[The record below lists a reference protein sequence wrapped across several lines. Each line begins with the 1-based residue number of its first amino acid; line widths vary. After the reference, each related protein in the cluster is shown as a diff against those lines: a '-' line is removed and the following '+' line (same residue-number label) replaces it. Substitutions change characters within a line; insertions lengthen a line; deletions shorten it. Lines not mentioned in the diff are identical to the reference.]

1 VTEPSGPGCRLQ
13 RIARRLCF
21 AAVPQGPV
29 IKRSFLACTAIALT
43 VAGCGSQQNA
53 LPEPPASLA
62 TPPPAKAPTLPAGCT
77 SVPAPAPKA
86 TVKAAKPTLRLNPAK
101 TTAVTMLTNC
111 GSFTITLDVKRA
123 PKTAAS
129 FASLVK
135 QGFYSGLTF
144 HRIDS
149 QLGVIQGGDPLGT
162 GSGGAGYSVV
172 EKPPKGTRYT
182 VGTVAMA
189 KTGAEPA
196 GTSGSQFFI
205 VTGNGAASLPPDYAI
220 TGQVTQGQDVVQRIA
235 SVPADPSQH
244 PTSPVVIQTATLSG

>member
-1 VTEPSGPGCRLQ
+1 VRTGRPLNTSF
-13 RIARRLCF
+13 IAC
-21 AAVPQGPV
+21 A
-29 IKRSFLACTAIALT
+29 AIALG

-62 TPPPAKAPTLPAGCT
+62 VAPPAKAPTLPAGCT

-86 TVKAAKPTLRLNPAK
+86 AVKATKPTSRLSAAK
-101 TTAVTMLTNC
+101 TNTVTLLTNC
-111 GSFTITLDVKRA
+111 GSFTITLDVKGA

-135 QGFYSGLTF
+135 QGFYDGLTF
-144 HRIDS
+144 HRIDT

-172 EKPPKGTRYT
+172 EKPPKGTHYT

-196 GTSGSQFFI
+196 GTSGSQFFV
-205 VTGNGAASLPPDYAI
+205 VTGPGAASLPPDYAI
-220 TGQVTQGQDVVQRIA
+220 VGNVTQGQDVVQRIA

-244 PTSPVVIQTATLSG
+244 PTAPVVIQTATLSG